1 MRSIT
6 ARSAIIVLV
15 GLIGCL
21 LTSMAGITA
30 VMVTAGWAAQGGMRE
45 WLHRLCIAY
54 PAASVVVVLVFPW
67 LVPLLSERF
76 GRIAHRWLH
85 RSRIGSLR

>member
-1 MRSIT
+1 MRSRI
-6 ARSAIIVLV
+6 ARAATIVLA

-30 VMVTAGWAAQGGMRE
+30 VMVSAGWSAQGGMRE

-54 PAASVVVVLVFPW
+54 PAASVVVVLAFRW
-67 LVPLLSERF
+67 LILLLSEHF

-85 RSRIGSLR
+85 GSRVGLLR